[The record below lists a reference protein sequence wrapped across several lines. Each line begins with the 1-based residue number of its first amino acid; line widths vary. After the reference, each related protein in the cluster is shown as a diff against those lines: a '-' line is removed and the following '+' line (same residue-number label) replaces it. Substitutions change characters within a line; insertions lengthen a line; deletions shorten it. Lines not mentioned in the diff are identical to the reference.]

1 MLNQSNIGVYKKYT
15 DEELI
20 TSLIN
25 IFGTSGSHIQII
37 KALFDKEVIDN
48 TIDKIN
54 KGEIKLEIREEK
66 RRDYVIYAGSETIY
80 ALNKAIDSSIEYD
93 NAKFL

>member
-1 MLNQSNIGVYKKYT
+1 MKSQNDNVYRKYT

-20 TSLIN
+20 VRLFN

-37 KALFDKEVIDN
+37 KALFDKEVINN

-66 RRDYVIYAGSETIY
+66 KRDYVIYAGSETIY